1 MKEQSIKAMQNLLTN
16 DFVVWITHILLNRG
30 KLNRGNIETMSV
42 QTFQNFSKPKQ
53 KLIYF

>member
-53 KLIYF
+53 KLI